1 MKPTLHIRTLQIGV
15 VLACQCG
22 LRETDL
28 MGTEGVPG
36 ESCSMNCLLGKAESQ
51 KITLVSDGKTRRPS

>member
-1 MKPTLHIRTLQIGV
+1 MVSQLLLYMKPTLHIRTSQIGV
-15 VLACQCG
+15 EWACQCG

-36 ESCSMNCLLGKAESQ
+36 ESCSMSCLP
-51 KITLVSDGKTRRPS
+51 R